1 MRVVLLML
9 KVRID
14 SPDLDRDQLIFACQN
29 QLNGGAVVCYNS
41 SMRVPNYPGSRGVS
55 INLTPMIDVTFLLII
70 FFLVSS
76 HLAKQE
82 NFLPL
87 ELPIASSGIA
97 DFSDRTTLTIQVPSD
112 GTYLVN
118 NAKVS
123 VDQIRN
129 LVQSK
134 MDENGKKPIR
144 IRIRTDK
151 SASYSPIAK
160 LLKVCAQT
168 GNSDIVFAVYEE
180 ER

>member
-1 MRVVLLML
+1 
-9 KVRID
+9 
-14 SPDLDRDQLIFACQN
+14 
-29 QLNGGAVVCYNS
+29 
-41 SMRVPNYPGSRGVS
+41 MRVPIYPGSRGVS

-87 ELPIASSGIA
+87 ELPLASSGVS
-97 DFSDRTTLTIQVPSD
+97 DFSERTTLTVQIPPD

-118 NAKVS
+118 NSQVS
-123 VDQIRN
+123 LDQIQN
-129 LVQSK
+129 LILSK
-134 MDENGKKPIR
+134 MAENSKNPIR

-151 SASYSPIAK
+151 SAAYAPIAK
-160 LLKVCAQT
+160 LLKLCAVT
-168 GNSDIVFAVYEE
+168 GNSDIVFAVYQE

>member
-1 MRVVLLML
+1 
-9 KVRID
+9 
-14 SPDLDRDQLIFACQN
+14 
-29 QLNGGAVVCYNS
+29 
-41 SMRVPNYPGSRGVS
+41 MRVPNYPGSRGVS

-87 ELPIASSGIA
+87 ELPMAASGIS
-97 DFSDRTTLTIQVPSD
+97 DFSDRTTLTIQIPSD

-118 NAKVS
+118 SAKVPL
-123 VDQIRN
+123 DQVGNAI
-129 LVQSK
+129 LAK
-134 MDENGKKPIR
+134 MEENGRNPIR

-151 SASYSPIAK
+151 SASYAPIAK
-160 LLKVCAQT
+160 LLKVCAVT
-168 GNSDIVFAVYEE
+168 GNSDIVFAVYED